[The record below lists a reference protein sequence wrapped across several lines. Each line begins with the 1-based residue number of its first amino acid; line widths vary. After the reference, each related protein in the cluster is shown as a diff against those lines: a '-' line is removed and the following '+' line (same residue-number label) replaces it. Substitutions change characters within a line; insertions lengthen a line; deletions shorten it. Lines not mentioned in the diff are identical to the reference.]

1 MIHVS
6 KLCILNRVSS
16 PKLDFMIYMSAA
28 CCSCCPPGWTDV
40 GKLPLSLG
48 FPLPACIQ
56 RWTSITCHNSRM
68 KTRDTADKE
77 TEVLNQKDLIHQM
90 KLMGNQLFTLISFFL
105 LDPKLNQ
112 IHMQWKAA
120 EKKLWS
126 FWLQAFK
133 YYISKFNSTILKNYG
148 LLLNITETLPN
159 RHCIETSPQY
169 NDCLRLHWVPH
180 TAQALPCG
188 EAMVVMVTVGSGARM
203 PVFTARLHGFLAE
216 SAGQVL

>member
-1 MIHVS
+1 MCCSPPTHSSAHSGLVFTHIMPPKRLKLRSPMIHVS

-112 IHMQWKAA
+112 IHMQ
-120 EKKLWS
+120 
-126 FWLQAFK
+126 
-133 YYISKFNSTILKNYG
+133 
-148 LLLNITETLPN
+148 
-159 RHCIETSPQY
+159 
-169 NDCLRLHWVPH
+169 
-180 TAQALPCG
+180 
-188 EAMVVMVTVGSGARM
+188 
-203 PVFTARLHGFLAE
+203 
-216 SAGQVL
+216 